1 MCKSY
6 PIQSALQYSN
16 ANTCCAPIYF
26 KRETAK
32 KQQKGP
38 QFISR
43 IYHFNITPLKVLP
56 LHAGIVLAIYSL
68 CKLQPIRNTGAENQ
82 NRGHK
87 SDLTCTVLNTF
98 HDILPE
104 GNSCVCVCVEE
115 ENEKSYTEGTGF
127 RGQINNGLLTA
138 TLLPVI
144 CMQRS
149 AEKVNVQKDTN
160 STIISRP
167 ENTLRHTLRH

>member
-1 MCKSY
+1 MC
-6 PIQSALQYSN
+6 L
-16 ANTCCAPIYF
+16 
-26 KRETAK
+26 
-32 KQQKGP
+32 
-38 QFISR
+38 
-43 IYHFNITPLKVLP
+43 
-56 LHAGIVLAIYSL
+56 
-68 CKLQPIRNTGAENQ
+68 
-82 NRGHK
+82 
-87 SDLTCTVLNTF
+87 
-98 HDILPE
+98 
-104 GNSCVCVCVEE
+104 CVCVEE
-115 ENEKSYTEGTGF
+115 ENEKSYTEGTRF

>member
-1 MCKSY
+1 ML
-6 PIQSALQYSN
+6 IRV
-16 ANTCCAPIYF
+16 APLSIS
-26 KRETAK
+26 KEKKAK

-43 IYHFNITPLKVLP
+43 IYNFNIPPLKVLP
-56 LHAGIVLAIYSL
+56 FYMQELCWQFTAFANYSPLEILGRKIKIEATKVTLLALFSTHSVTSFQR
-68 CKLQPIRNTGAENQ
+68 KM
-82 NRGHK
+82 H
-87 SDLTCTVLNTF
+87 VF
-98 HDILPE
+98 
-104 GNSCVCVCVEE
+104 VCVEE

-167 ENTLRHTLRH
+167 ENTLHHTLRH